1 MKLNEHF
8 ADYETRGLALE
19 NILHSFKIKVQN
31 RAEENFHNYS
41 DKVINPRSKIHSKY
55 PICHKFKK

>member
-19 NILHSFKIKVQN
+19 NILHSFKTKVQN
-31 RAEENFHNYS
+31 L
-41 DKVINPRSKIHSKY
+41 
-55 PICHKFKK
+55 KKTFITIRTKS